1 LIPESGRAFH
11 CLAKGEKITM
21 PNSNAGIFGGTP
33 RLSAAQN
40 GV

>member
-1 LIPESGRAFH
+1 LECPFFIAEFSKTAVPF
-11 CLAKGEKITM
+11 
-21 PNSNAGIFGGTP
+21 SNAGIFGGTP